1 MSHSRDHCHLDGLR
15 LSTGV
20 FQFCVTVFGVR
31 RLLGT
36 IIGRYYKRYTNKIN
50 ILCGSDR
57 VKLNR

>member
-36 IIGRYYKRYTNKIN
+36 IIGRYYKRYRKKKIT
-50 ILCGSDR
+50 CGSDR
-57 VKLNR
+57 VKLDRL